1 MKLTANMEDYLEA
14 VSFCADEEGAARVS
28 DIRDL
33 LGVKTPS
40 VTGAMKILAEE
51 GYVVRAPYSAI
62 RLTAKGRRAAEDVK
76 NRHTLFKHFLEDILG
91 VSPKTAEEDAC
102 KMEHTV
108 SKETLNKLSAY
119 LKKITGK

>member
-1 MKLTANMEDYLEA
+1 MKLTAHMEDYLEA
-14 VSFCADEEGAARVS
+14 VAFCADAEGTARVS
-28 DIRDL
+28 AIRDL

-40 VTGAMKILAEE
+40 VTGAMKTLAAE

-62 RLTAKGRRAAEDVK
+62 RLTAKGKRAAEDVK
-76 NRHTLFKHFLEDILG
+76 KRHALFKHFLKNILG

-108 SKETLNKLSAY
+108 SKETIRKLCAY
-119 LKKITGK
+119 LDKKKS